1 MSMSVSA
8 LFDLSTR
15 VAIVTGAS
23 SGIGRTIALALAD
36 AGAAVVLVARREAE
50 LEQARHE
57 IEGAG
62 GRAVS
67 LPALR
72 PCRSSCA
79 ASLRSTSERVFR
91 RARYPRLGGRH
102 QRSQADA
109 RRDGAG
115 LGCDPETQSRC
126 AILSRAESRSGD
138 DRPQLGAHRFN
149 LLTIGLTNDESAGN
163 ALVATAAKADG
174 FIKNPQSIKAQ
185 TIVLTAN
192 STGDYAVQSCLA
204 KWGLKKADVTI
215 KSMGQAE
222 IISAMSSNNAD
233 LGGLWAPNI
242 YTMEEKAGA
251 KVICSGKE
259 TGTVIPGALV
269 VRADY
274 AKEHPQDV
282 AKFLA
287 VYLRAWKWMNAHRSE
302 AIAMMKKFYELGGVT
317 ISEASMRKEFDTRPT
332 FDLAG
337 HLKIMD
343 RATGT
348 SDVDKWLTQI
358 GEFMKSSGS
367 IAEAPATSAYITDEY
382 MRMVDRDPKLKAFA
396 NSIN

>member
-1 MSMSVSA
+1 MMKTIQKLLCVTTFAAIATLAQAQVAEINVSYQPA
-8 LFDLSTR
+8 LYWALPFY
-15 VAIVTGAS
+15 VADQKGWW
-23 SGIGRTIALALAD
+23 
-36 AGAAVVLVARREAE
+36 AE
-50 LEQARHE
+50 L
-57 IEGAG
+57 GLKPTFSTFPAG
-62 GRAVS
+62 V
-67 LPALR
+67 PQI
-72 PCRSSCA
+72 A
-79 ASLRSTSERVFR
+79 ASASKSWDV
-91 RARYPRLGGRH
+91 GGTG
-102 QRSQADA
+102 SVPAV
-109 RRDGAG
+109 
-115 LGCDPETQSRC
+115 
-126 AILSRAESRSGD
+126 
-138 DRPQLGAHRFN
+138 LGAVRFN

-174 FIKNPQSIKAQ
+174 FRKNTQSIKGQ

-192 STGDYAVQSCLA
+192 STGDYAVQSCLT

-242 YTMEEKAGA
+242 YTMEEKEGA
-251 KVICSGKE
+251 KVICSGKD

-282 AKFLA
+282 ARFLA

-302 AIAMMKKFYELGGVT
+302 AIAMMKKFYDLGGVT
-317 ISEASMRKEFDTRPT
+317 ISESSMLKEFDTRPT
-332 FDLAG
+332 FDLAE

-343 RATGT
+343 RAKGS
-348 SDVDKWLTQI
+348 SDVDKWMAQI

-367 IAEAPATSAYITDEY
+367 IAEAPASANYITDEY
-382 MRMVDRDPKLKAFA
+382 MRMVDHDPKLKAFA
-396 NSIN
+396 NRSN